1 MQPTIFT
8 TVRGHVALRLTA
20 PIDTVIKLVDSPAL
34 VDDLPVASRWFS
46 AHVDCGVTVFV
57 ITILPGIQSTGELI

>member
-1 MQPTIFT
+1 MTHSPTIS
-8 TVRGHVALRLTA
+8 GLYSA
-20 PIDTVIKLVDSPAL
+20 TVIKLVDSPAL